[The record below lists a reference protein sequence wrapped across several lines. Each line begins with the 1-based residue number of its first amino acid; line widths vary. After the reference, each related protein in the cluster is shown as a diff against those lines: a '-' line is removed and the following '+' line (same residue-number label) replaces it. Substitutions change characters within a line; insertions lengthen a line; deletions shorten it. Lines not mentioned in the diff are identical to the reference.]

1 MKNILKKV
9 AKNPL
14 SVVIL
19 LAIIIAQALWILK
32 LKTEDKAGGK
42 LYEVNLMPIKNERD
56 SVDFLQMRS
65 DLADV
70 DQYLRSLNN
79 LFAAK
84 KIPNEKLQKLSTDS
98 LASAVYLARSSQ
110 RYSRY
115 LAELQEKLL
124 QTPLGMPADGYV
136 SSNFGLRKNPIPPK
150 DKDIK
155 PAPEPAKPT
164 EIYPEERDSLG
175 NIIPGKIA
183 AQKPTGKSKA
193 EGKSDESEPEQMQF
207 HKGMDIAVPY
217 GSDVRCTAEGTV
229 IFAGVK
235 GGYGNCVIVSHKNG
249 LATLY
254 GHLSQILTKVN
265 DEVKVGEVIAKTGNS
280 GRSTGPHLHY
290 EVHRNGTPVNPK
302 LFLN

>member
-1 MKNILKKV
+1 
-9 AKNPL
+9 
-14 SVVIL
+14 
-19 LAIIIAQALWILK
+19 
-32 LKTEDKAGGK
+32 
-42 LYEVNLMPIKNERD
+42 
-56 SVDFLQMRS
+56 
-65 DLADV
+65 
-70 DQYLRSLNN
+70 
-79 LFAAK
+79 
-84 KIPNEKLQKLSTDS
+84 
-98 LASAVYLARSSQ
+98 
-110 RYSRY
+110 
-115 LAELQEKLL
+115 
-124 QTPLGMPADGYV
+124 
-136 SSNFGLRKNPIPPK
+136 
-150 DKDIK
+150 
-155 PAPEPAKPT
+155 
-164 EIYPEERDSLG
+164 
-175 NIIPGKIA
+175 
-183 AQKPTGKSKA
+183 
-193 EGKSDESEPEQMQF
+193 MQF